1 MKIKKSVN
9 FHEAESTLS
18 RKNHLDLIMET
29 LNDENLDI
37 QLYRHTESKTMI
49 LDLFLE
55 KDGLSSRDI
64 TNKSNYF
71 DLLYEK
77 LYCVQFG
84 HQSQIYFNI
93 LGASHK
99 FTDKTIDVIVYL
111 AF

>member
-29 LNDENLDI
+29 LTDENLDI

-55 KDGLSSRDI
+55 KGWAYHPR
-64 TNKSNYF
+64 
-71 DLLYEK
+71 
-77 LYCVQFG
+77 
-84 HQSQIYFNI
+84 IY
-93 LGASHK
+93 
-99 FTDKTIDVIVYL
+99 
-111 AF
+111 